1 VRIRAIIFDL
11 DGTLLDTLEDIA
23 SSMNR
28 VLETMGFVPHPIE
41 DYKLLV
47 GDGIANLVKRALP
60 ESFAGNDEIVRRA
73 LGLMKREYSKSW
85 RLHTRPYEG
94 VPELLDELQ
103 SRGIPMAIL
112 SNKNHEFTVE
122 MVSALLSKWRF
133 YPVLGQRPGLPL
145 KPDPQGALEIS
156 RTLGIAPGDFLYLG
170 DTGTDMRTASSAGMY
185 PVGALWGFRSEEEL
199 KKGGARR
206 LISHPTELVRLLESE
221 GWF

>member
-1 VRIRAIIFDL
+1 MRIRAIIFDL

-28 VLETMGFVPHPIE
+28 VLETMGFAPHPTE

-47 GDGIANLVKRALP
+47 GDGIANLIKRALP
-60 ESFAGNDEIVRRA
+60 ESLAGDEEIVNRT
-73 LGLMKREYSKSW
+73 LEMMNKEYSKSW

-103 SRGIPMAIL
+103 WRKIPMAIL
-112 SNKNHEFTVE
+112 SNKNHEFTAE

-156 RTLGIAPGDFLYLG
+156 RTLGIPPGGFLYLG

-199 KKGGARR
+199 IKGGARK
-206 LISHPTELVRLLESE
+206 LISHPTELVRVMESE
-221 GWF
+221 GWL